1 MTDLSY
7 TEARASF
14 ASIWDRLVADRD
26 VAVVHRRGK
35 EPLAMLPASE
45 LAGLLETAHLLRSP
59 ANAERLLSAL
69 ADARA
74 GRAEELSAADLRAR
88 MLDSR

>member
-1 MTDLSY
+1 MPDLTY

-26 VAVVHRRGK
+26 VAVIHRRGK
-35 EPLAMLPASE
+35 ESLAMLPASE

-59 ANAERLLSAL
+59 ANAERLFAAL

-74 GRAEELSAADLRAR
+74 ARSEETEVEDLRAR
-88 MLDSR
+88 LLGE

>member
-1 MTDLSY
+1 MPDLTY

-26 VAVVHRRGK
+26 VAVIHRRGK

-59 ANAERLLSAL
+59 ANAERLFAAL

-74 GRAEELSAADLRAR
+74 ARSEETEVEDLRAR
-88 MLDSR
+88 LLGE